1 MRKKRT
7 KLFRRLFILAVAS
20 LVLAVFG
27 FKVEASHDSGPVGD
41 TAAQIDDEIGQTN
54 NQDGGEVDA
63 QLGSLWVSLDTT
75 WVLIAGFL
83 VFFMQCG
90 FALLEAGLV
99 RQTGVVN
106 ALLENFVDAGCTA
119 IIFWAVGFGVAFGT
133 DSGGI
138 IGTDNFFLSEAF
150 EIDEGS
156 IVYKTIAEANPDI
169 AYPNLTVLVFFF
181 FQFAFAATAS
191 TITTGAMAERT
202 DYVGDLIYT
211 SLMAAFSYPIIVHW
225 IWGGGWLF
233 DKSFH
238 DFAGGTVVHTVGG
251 VTAIIGAWM
260 LGPRANREW
269 GKLPAAHNLGYAT
282 LGTMILWFGWYGF
295 NPGSTLGAGNT
306 GLIGLVTLNT
316 SIGAGAGMVSCMV
329 YHYFRSGKW
338 DLGVTLNGS
347 LAGLVA
353 ITPAC
358 AFVVPWVSILIGG
371 IAGVLVLL
379 AIDLVEKMKI
389 DDPVGAFGVH
399 GACGIFGTLSIGL
412 FAQPELAFGEFAGK
426 GGLLFGGGV
435 DMLVVQAMGSA
446 ATVVFTGA
454 FAFLMFGALK
464 AIGRLRVNPIAD
476 TIGIDVYEH
485 GTSVWPDVLPVPE
498 TPIPAH
504 SGKAAQTAAAAGD

>member
-1 MRKKRT
+1 
-7 KLFRRLFILAVAS
+7 L
-20 LVLAVFG
+20 
-27 FKVEASHDSGPVGD
+27 
-41 TAAQIDDEIGQTN
+41 
-54 NQDGGEVDA
+54 
-63 QLGSLWVSLDTT
+63 
-75 WVLIAGFL
+75 
-83 VFFMQCG
+83 
-90 FALLEAGLV
+90 
-99 RQTGVVN
+99 
-106 ALLENFVDAGCTA
+106 
-119 IIFWAVGFGVAFGT
+119 
-133 DSGGI
+133 
-138 IGTDNFFLSEAF
+138 
-150 EIDEGS
+150 
-156 IVYKTIAEANPDI
+156 
-169 AYPNLTVLVFFF
+169 
-181 FQFAFAATAS
+181 
-191 TITTGAMAERT
+191 
-202 DYVGDLIYT
+202 
-211 SLMAAFSYPIIVHW
+211 
-225 IWGGGWLF
+225 
-233 DKSFH
+233 
-238 DFAGGTVVHTVGG
+238 
-251 VTAIIGAWM
+251 
-260 LGPRANREW
+260 
-269 GKLPAAHNLGYAT
+269 
-282 LGTMILWFGWYGF
+282 
-295 NPGSTLGAGNT
+295 
-306 GLIGLVTLNT
+306 
-316 SIGAGAGMVSCMV
+316 